1 MVFCMLLLSI
11 TNLYLISILIIL
23 IGFFIG
29 PIQPIVIEVAAD
41 CTYPISENISTSM
54 MQFVANIASS
64 CVIPLMSVIQS
75 NSSVS
80 HSLWLLISFVCISG
94 LTYTFYKAVNKRSQ
108 EESDQQS
115 YILFD
120 RDPIALNK

>member
-1 MVFCMLLLSI
+1 MVFCVLLLSI

-80 HSLWLLISFVCISG
+80 HSLLAINFICL
-94 LTYTFYKAVNKRSQ
+94 Y
-108 EESDQQS
+108 
-115 YILFD
+115 
-120 RDPIALNK
+120 